1 MAENLAALLSRQP
14 PLIQMTMTVEV
25 LELTIHVY
33 IYLVMVNK
41 RQNKIARETSQW
53 RVEHR
58 IRMEVRALTRGRRR
72 LNSKAAN

>member
-1 MAENLAALLSRQP
+1 MIIFITVN
-14 PLIQMTMTVEV
+14 VEV